1 MSLCKQVLGVRKRT
15 CNIKVLAQLGRL
27 PFQIY
32 IETQMFKDCVR
43 YIFASLF
50 CMSKGE
56 KLWNKEK
63 YFLFH
68 FESYFRSWD
77 NQNLNFQIF
86 KCHGVIKCLNLKR
99 ETQSGNENWP
109 VYATLQNKIF
119 YYKILWKMCP
129 KH

>member
-1 MSLCKQVLGVRKRT
+1 MVCDSKIIIQIEKKTLDTHLHLIETIIKLIALYTCENWGDCDKKSKIKLEQFHVLLCKQVLGVRKRT

-56 KLWNKEK
+56 KL
-63 YFLFH
+63 
-68 FESYFRSWD
+68 
-77 NQNLNFQIF
+77 
-86 KCHGVIKCLNLKR
+86 
-99 ETQSGNENWP
+99 
-109 VYATLQNKIF
+109 
-119 YYKILWKMCP
+119 
-129 KH
+129 